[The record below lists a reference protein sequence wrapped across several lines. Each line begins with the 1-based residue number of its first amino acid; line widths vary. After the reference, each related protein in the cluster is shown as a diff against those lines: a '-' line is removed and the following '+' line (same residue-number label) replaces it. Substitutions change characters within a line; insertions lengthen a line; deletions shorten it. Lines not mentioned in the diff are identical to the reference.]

1 MMVMPQR
8 KSKPVPRP
16 RTKTSLAVDPALWER
31 ARIQA
36 LRERRA
42 VYALLEDA
50 LDAYLAKAVRKASK
64 GGR

>member
-1 MMVMPQR
+1 MMAMPQR
-8 KSKPVPRP
+8 KKQSPTPRP

-50 LDAYLAKAVRKASK
+50 LDAYLAKALKK

>member
-1 MMVMPQR
+1 MAMPQ
-8 KSKPVPRP
+8 KKGKQDRP

-36 LRERRA
+36 LKERRA
-42 VYALLEDA
+42 VYSLLEAA
-50 LDAYLAKAVRKASK
+50 LDLYLKAAKKK